1 MIGKSRQARG
11 RVKAPSDGK
20 GLDKKAAAAID
31 KELRKK
37 FGL

>member
-1 MIGKSRQARG
+1 MTGKTRRAKG
-11 RVKAPSDGK
+11 PGKIPADGK
-20 GLDKKAAAAID
+20 GLDTKAAAEID